1 MKQDNDSQAE
11 TGGNPDE
18 LITVW
23 GVRRR
28 LVKAYFWL
36 FSLLFILISGAS
48 WWLEWTSAAAG
59 TGWATVLMAAMGVA
73 GGWVIWLAAFSI
85 ISVEVVYVIAEYIIV
100 DRYRRGFAKG
110 AEGIEQVHQAA
121 EQAKQTAAQ
130 ALAIA
135 EQSQQDAAQ
144 AQQEAEQ
151 AKQELAR
158 IRQEA
163 ELAKQEAERAEY
175 ENRWL
180 LHQWQSWYER
190 QQAALRDGRPFTEPP
205 PSLPPF
211 RRNGN

>member
-1 MKQDNDSQAE
+1 MKQDEERQAE
-11 TGGNPDE
+11 SNGRQDE
-18 LITVW
+18 LVTVW

-28 LVKAYFWL
+28 LLKAYFWL
-36 FSLLFILISGAS
+36 FSLLFTLVSGIT
-48 WWLEWTSAAAG
+48 WWLERTAAAPG
-59 TGWATVLMAAMGVA
+59 TDSATILMAAMGVA
-73 GGWVIWLAAFSI
+73 SGRVIWLAAFSI
-85 ISVEVVYVIAEYIIV
+85 ISVEVIYVIAEYIIV

-121 EQAKQTAAQ
+121 EQAQQTAEQ

-135 EQSQQDAAQ
+135 EQARQDAER
-144 AQQEAEQ
+144 AQQEADQAKQEGAR

-158 IRQEA
+158 IRE
-163 ELAKQEAERAEY
+163 ESERTDY

-180 LHQWQSWYER
+180 LHQWQGWYER

-205 PSLPPF
+205 PTPPPF

>member
-1 MKQDNDSQAE
+1 MKQDKEQPAA
-11 TGGNPDE
+11 TGGNRDE

-28 LVKAYFWL
+28 LLKAYFWL
-36 FSLLFILISGAS
+36 FSLLFILVSGAS
-48 WWLEWTSAAAG
+48 WWLEGANAAAG
-59 TGWATVLMAAMGVA
+59 TGWATILMAAMSAA
-73 GGWVIWLAAFSI
+73 GGRVIWLAAFSI

-110 AEGIEQVHQAA
+110 AEGMEQAQQDAARALAVA
-121 EQAKQTAAQ
+121 EQAK
-130 ALAIA
+130 
-135 EQSQQDAAQ
+135 E
-144 AQQEAEQ
+144 EAER

-158 IRQEA
+158 IREA
-163 ELAKQEAERAEY
+163 AERSDY

-180 LHQWQSWYER
+180 LHQWQGWYER